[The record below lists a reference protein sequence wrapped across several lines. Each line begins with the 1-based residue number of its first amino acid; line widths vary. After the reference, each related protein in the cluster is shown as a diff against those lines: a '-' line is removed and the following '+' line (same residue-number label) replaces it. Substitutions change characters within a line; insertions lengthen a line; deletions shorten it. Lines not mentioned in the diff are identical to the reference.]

1 MVTVKQL
8 INEIKTTLK
17 NGGIEDYIFE
27 SRCIIENIMHLS
39 HSEIVLNYDTEVL
52 NEQYETAVSAAQKRI
67 TGYPLQYILGTWEF
81 YGLPFFVG
89 EGVLIPRQ
97 DTETLV
103 DYVLNYCKTR
113 KSTSKLN
120 CIDLCSG
127 SGCIAVAL
135 SLNLQSSL
143 FYAVEYSD
151 SAFSFLQKNITFNN
165 ASDIQAV
172 KANVLD
178 PDVANLFTN
187 VDIIV
192 SNPPYLTDKDMT
204 VLQKEVSFEPRLA
217 LEGGTDGLLFYRSIV
232 ANWKHSLKYN
242 GLIAFEIGIGQEQD
256 VSDILSANS
265 FTDIKF
271 TKDLNDVVRVVSGVY
286 KP

>member
-8 INEIKTTLK
+8 TNEIKSILK

-39 HSEIVLNYDTEVL
+39 HSEMVLNSEKEVL
-52 NEQYETAVSAAQKRI
+52 NEQYETAVNMARKRI

-103 DYVLNYCKTR
+103 DYVLNYCSTG

-151 SAFSFLQKNITFNN
+151 SAFSFLQKNITLNN

-178 PDVANLFTN
+178 PDVANLYTN
-187 VDIIV
+187 IDIIV

-204 VLQKEVSFEPRLA
+204 VLQKEVSYEPYLA

-256 VSDILSANS
+256 VSDILTANG